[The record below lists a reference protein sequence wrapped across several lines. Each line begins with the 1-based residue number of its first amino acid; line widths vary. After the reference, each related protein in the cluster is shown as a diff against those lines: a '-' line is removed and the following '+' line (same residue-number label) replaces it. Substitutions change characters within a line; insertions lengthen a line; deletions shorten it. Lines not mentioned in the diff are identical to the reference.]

1 MNKILFGAA
10 ALMTAMT
17 LSATTFAT
25 VDGKNITELELAP
38 LLNGVPT
45 DSLNKLPAETKKHL
59 IDRAIELQL
68 LMDEAQKSGVE
79 KDELFTKQL
88 ELAKKAIALRVYQ
101 EKQFQKIKVD
111 AKEISDFYAQNKDK
125 FVEPAQMK
133 AKHILVKDE
142 NEAKE
147 IIKELSNLKGADLD
161 KKFTEIAKTK
171 SIEPIASQSGGELGW
186 FAAEQMVKP
195 FSDAVSVL
203 KKGEITKTPVK
214 TQFGF
219 HVILKEDAKDKKQLT
234 QDDVKQFIE
243 ENIKQEKFQQ
253 HIKDEGKMLR
263 EKAKIEYK

>member
-10 ALMTAMT
+10 ALMTAMA
-17 LSATTFAT
+17 LNATTFAT
-25 VDGKNITELELAP
+25 VDGKDITELELAP

-79 KDELFTKQL
+79 KDELFAKQL

-195 FSDAVSVL
+195 FSDAASVL

-263 EKAKIEYK
+263 EKAKVEYK